1 MKNTSAKPSGPLRMS
16 FSAATR
22 LASIVSGSFTFSK
35 PEKAQIYVH
44 FTIKRK
50 CQSINSWPH
59 LKFEILLHVQTTL
72 HLIYYNCM
80 LILSFTE

>member
-35 PEKAQIYVH
+35 PEKADICSLHYQKKMSLH
-44 FTIKRK
+44 
-50 CQSINSWPH
+50 
-59 LKFEILLHVQTTL
+59 KFLATL
-72 HLIYYNCM
+72 
-80 LILSFTE
+80 EV